1 VATENRF
8 PSIALIL
15 PPLPRLRIVDVGAM
29 WTGPDADRYA
39 RLEKALPCEIIGF
52 EPVAAE
58 YHRLVAQNRP
68 HHRYFPY
75 MIGDGSARIF
85 YECRAPFTSSLF
97 EPDLAMAENFEY
109 LAECFQLVRT
119 HEVRTMR
126 LDDIADMANVDF
138 LKVDV
143 QGAEILVFQGALECL
158 KTALIVDVEVDF
170 IPLYKNQPLFA
181 DVDVFLRARGFT
193 LHHLQHYG
201 LTFKPTSVQRDGAAN
216 LQQTSWGDAVY
227 VRDFPAFDGLD
238 PPALLKL
245 AAILHENYRSSGLAA
260 RALGAYDRKL
270 RTGLQPAYARLM
282 ASHI

>member
-1 VATENRF
+1 MSTEQRIPPIAT
-8 PSIALIL
+8 IL
-15 PPLPRLRIVDVGAM
+15 PLLPRLRIVDVGAM

-97 EPDLAMAENFEY
+97 EPDLVMAENFEH
-109 LAECFQLVRT
+109 LAECFQIVRT

-126 LDDIADMANVDF
+126 LDDVKEAAEADL

-143 QGAEILVFQGALECL
+143 QGAEILVFQGAIECL

-181 DVDVFLRARGFT
+181 DVDAFLRGRGFS

-201 LTFKPTSVQRDGAAN
+201 LTFKPNLVPQHVAATS
-216 LQQTSWGDAVY
+216 QQSAWGDAVY
-227 VRDFPAFDGLD
+227 VREFPVFDGLE
-238 PPALLKL
+238 PGALLKL
-245 AAILHENYRSSGLAA
+245 AAILHENYRSCGLTA
-260 RALGAYDRKL
+260 RALAAHDRKCG
-270 RTGLQPAYARLM
+270 TNLQSAYARML
-282 ASHI
+282 ATQS

>member
-1 VATENRF
+1 MTAENRF
-8 PSIALIL
+8 PSIAPIL
-15 PPLPRLRIVDVGAM
+15 PLLPRLKIVDVGAM

-97 EPDLAMAENFEY
+97 EPDLAMAENFEH

-126 LDDIADMANVDF
+126 LDDIPDMTGVDF

-143 QGAEILVFQGALECL
+143 QGAEILVFQGAAACL
-158 KTALIVDVEVDF
+158 RSALIVDVEVDF
-170 IPLYKNQPLFA
+170 IPLYKDQPLFA
-181 DVDVFLRARGFT
+181 DVDAFLRSRGFS

-201 LTFKPTSVQRDGAAN
+201 LTFKPNLVQRNGAAAA
-216 LQQTSWGDAVY
+216 QQTAWGDAVY
-227 VRDFPAFDGLD
+227 VRDFPAFDGLEPD
-238 PPALLKL
+238 ALLKL
-245 AAILHENYRSSGLAA
+245 AAILHENYGSGGLAA
-260 RALGAYDRKL
+260 RALGAYDRKTRRDL
-270 RTGLQPAYARLM
+270 CSAYSRLM
-282 ASHI
+282 ASH

>member
-1 VATENRF
+1 VPAEHRF
-8 PSIALIL
+8 PSIASIL
-15 PPLPRLRIVDVGAM
+15 PPLPRIRIVDVGAM

-39 RLEKALPCEIIGF
+39 RLEKALSCEIVGF

-68 HHRYFPY
+68 RHRYFPY

-85 YECRAPFTSSLF
+85 FECRAPFTSSLF
-97 EPDLAMAENFEY
+97 EPDLAMAENFDH
-109 LAECFQLVRT
+109 LAECFQIVRT

-126 LDDIADMANVDF
+126 LDDLPETADVDF

-158 KTALIVDVEVDF
+158 KAALIVDVEVDF
-170 IPLYKNQPLFA
+170 IPLYKNQPLFG
-181 DVDVFLRARGFT
+181 DVDAFLRARGFT

-201 LTFKPTSVQRDGAAN
+201 LTFKPAGGQRDAAPT

-227 VRDFPAFDGLD
+227 VRDFPAFDGLE

-245 AAILHENYRSSGLAA
+245 AAILHENYRSCGLAA
-260 RALGAYDRKL
+260 RALGAYDRKT
-270 RTGLQPAYARLM
+270 RTDLQSAYARLM
-282 ASHI
+282 ASHS

>member
-1 VATENRF
+1 VAAENRF
-8 PSIALIL
+8 PSIASVL
-15 PPLPRLRIVDVGAM
+15 PPLPRIKIADVGAM
-29 WTGPDADRYA
+29 FTGPDADRYA
-39 RLEKALPCEIIGF
+39 RLEHALPCEIIGF

-68 HHRYFPY
+68 LHRYFPY

-97 EPDLAMAENFEY
+97 EPDLAMAENFEH

-126 LDDIADMANVDF
+126 LDDIAEMANVDF

-158 KTALIVDVEVDF
+158 KTALVVDVEVDF

-181 DVDVFLRARGFT
+181 DVDAFLRSSGFM
-193 LHHLQHYG
+193 LHQLQHYG
-201 LTFKPTSVQRDGAAN
+201 LTFKPKFGQREAAATS
-216 LQQTSWGDAVY
+216 QQSSWGDAVY
-227 VRDFPAFDGLD
+227 VRDFPAFERLD

-245 AAILHENYRSSGLAA
+245 AAILHENYRSCGLAA
-260 RALGAYDRKL
+260 RALGAYDHKMQ
-270 RTGLQPAYARLM
+270 TELQSGYARLM
-282 ASHI
+282 ASH

>member
-1 VATENRF
+1 MSAEHRF
-8 PSIALIL
+8 PSIASIL
-15 PPLPRLRIVDVGAM
+15 PLLPRIRIVDVGAM

-39 RLEKALPCEIIGF
+39 RREKALSCEIVGF

-68 HHRYFPY
+68 RHRYFPH

-97 EPDLAMAENFEY
+97 EPDLAMAENFDH
-109 LAECFQLVRT
+109 LAECFQIVRT

-126 LDDIADMANVDF
+126 LDDLPETADVDF

-158 KTALIVDVEVDF
+158 KAALIVDVEVDF
-170 IPLYKNQPLFA
+170 IPLYKNQPLFG
-181 DVDVFLRARGFT
+181 DVDAFLRARGFT

-201 LTFKPTSVQRDGAAN
+201 LTFKPAGGQRDAAPT

-227 VRDFPAFDGLD
+227 VRDFPAFDGLE

-245 AAILHENYRSSGLAA
+245 AAILHENYRSCGLAA
-260 RALGAYDRKL
+260 RALGTYDRKT
-270 RTGLQPAYARLM
+270 RTDLQSAYARLM

>member
-1 VATENRF
+1 VSPELRL
-8 PSIALIL
+8 PSIAAIL
-15 PPLPRLRIVDVGAM
+15 PSLPRLRIVDVGAM

-58 YHRLVAQNRP
+58 YHRLVALSRP

-97 EPDLAMAENFEY
+97 EPDLAMAENFEH
-109 LAECFQLVRT
+109 LAECFQIVRT

-126 LDDIADMANVDF
+126 LDDIAEIGDVDF

-181 DVDVFLRARGFT
+181 DVDSFLRARGFT

-201 LTFKPTSVQRDGAAN
+201 LTFKPTSVERDGVAAA
-216 LQQTSWGDAVY
+216 QQTAWGDAVY
-227 VRDFPAFDGLD
+227 VRDFPAFDALE

-245 AAILHENYRSSGLAA
+245 AAILHENYRSCGLAA
-260 RALGAYDRKL
+260 RALGAHDRKM
-270 RTGLQPAYARLM
+270 RTSLQSAYARLM

>member
-1 VATENRF
+1 VPAENRF
-8 PSIALIL
+8 PSIATIL
-15 PPLPRLRIVDVGAM
+15 PPLPRIKIVDVGAM
-29 WTGPDADRYA
+29 FTGPDADRYT
-39 RLEKALPCEIIGF
+39 RLENALPCEIIGF

-68 HHRYFPY
+68 QHRYFPY
-75 MIGDGSARIF
+75 MIGDGSARTF

-97 EPDLAMAENFEY
+97 EPDLAMAENFEH

-126 LDDIADMANVDF
+126 LDDIAEMADVDF

-158 KTALIVDVEVDF
+158 KSALVVDVEVDF

-181 DVDVFLRARGFT
+181 DVDAFLRSCGFM
-193 LHHLQHYG
+193 LHQLQHYG
-201 LTFKPTSVQRDGAAN
+201 LPFKSKLVQRDGAATS
-216 LQQTSWGDAVY
+216 QQSSWGDAVY
-227 VRDFPAFDGLD
+227 VRDFPAFERLD

-245 AAILHENYRSSGLAA
+245 AAILHENYRSWGLAA
-260 RALGAYDRKL
+260 RALGAYDRK
-270 RTGLQPAYARLM
+270 TGTDLQSNYARLM
-282 ASHI
+282 AAH